1 MRRLIVPMV
10 LAGLTGAAPVSDE
23 TAQLV
28 ALYKD
33 LHAKPE
39 LAFQEVAT
47 AARLVKEITGLGYEI
62 TTGVGKT
69 GIVAVMCCVAGIWAG
84 IAVTRK
90 FQKQPEPAPANIV
103 PQMTFIPQGK
113 ALEQFN
119 ISPREYEVLVL
130 MAQGMSNQEI
140 ASHLFL
146 SLNTIKTHASNLFF
160 KLDASRRTQ
169 AIEKAKSLAL
179 IP

>member
-1 MRRLIVPMV
+1 MRPILLYGFILGISLFLIQYTRYRLLFIQH
-10 LAGLTGAAPVSDE
+10 SE
-23 TAQLV
+23 S
-28 ALYKD
+28 LY
-33 LHAKPE
+33 
-39 LAFQEVAT
+39 
-47 AARLVKEITGLGYEI
+47 
-62 TTGVGKT
+62 T

-103 PQMTFIPQGK
+103 PQMTFIPQEK

-146 SLNTIKTHASNLFF
+146 SLNTIKTHTSNVFS
-160 KLDASRRTQ
+160 KLDVQRRTQ
-169 AIEKAKSLAL
+169 AIQKAKAAGL
-179 IP
+179 IE